1 MVFLLKQIFN
11 TMNASV
17 IIALIAIGLI
27 AGVLSGIMGVGGGV
41 IMIPLMIMLLHFNQH
56 EAQGTS
62 LAVLAVPVTFLAA
75 YNYYNEG
82 YVNWKYAAVIA
93 VFFVV
98 GGFLGSK
105 LAVNLD
111 QKTLKRIFGAV
122 LLVLSIKML
131 RGVRYRIDIL

>member
-1 MVFLLKQIFN
+1 
-11 TMNASV
+11 MNASV

-27 AGVLSGIMGVGGGV
+27 AGVLSGVMGVGGGV

-131 RGVRYRIDIL
+131 WGK

>member
-1 MVFLLKQIFN
+1 MN
-11 TMNASV
+11 TSV

-41 IMIPLMIMLLHFNQH
+41 IMIPLMIALLHFNQH

-98 GGFLGSK
+98 GGFVGSK
-105 LAVNLD
+105 LAVNID

-122 LLVLSIKML
+122 LLILSIKML
-131 RGVRYRIDIL
+131 WGK